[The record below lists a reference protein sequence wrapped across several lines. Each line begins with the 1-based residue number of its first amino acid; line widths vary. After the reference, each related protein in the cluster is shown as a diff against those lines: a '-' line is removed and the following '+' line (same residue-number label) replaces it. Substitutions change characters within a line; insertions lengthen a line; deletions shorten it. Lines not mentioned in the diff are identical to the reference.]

1 MHKSQF
7 EPRFRDILM
16 EEAGQTGLY
25 TSDQPNSTRS
35 IAKQADELQG
45 ENMITL
51 HLMRGNK
58 EEALKLAIDRQLWPF
73 ALLISSRVSKA
84 AYQGLPSLTHSFLR

>member
-1 MHKSQF
+1 
-7 EPRFRDILM
+7 M
-16 EEAGQTGLY
+16 EEVSQTGLY
-25 TSDQPNSTRS
+25 KSDQPSSTRS
-35 IAKQADELQG
+35 TVNQADELQA
-45 ENMITL
+45 ENTITF

-58 EEALKLAIDRQLWPF
+58 EEALKLAVDRQLWSF